1 MARISP
7 RPFVMVS
14 AEGDERL
21 PRAAVEDLYRSAREP
36 KEMIWMPGRHIQ
48 ADTATVGRLAAIV
61 LARVRGREP
70 GRLE

>member
-1 MARISP
+1 
-7 RPFVMVS
+7 MVS

-21 PRAAVEDLYRSAREP
+21 PRAAVEDLYQSARQP
-36 KEMIWMPGRHIQ
+36 KEMIWMPGRHIH

-61 LARVRGREP
+61 IARVRGRES